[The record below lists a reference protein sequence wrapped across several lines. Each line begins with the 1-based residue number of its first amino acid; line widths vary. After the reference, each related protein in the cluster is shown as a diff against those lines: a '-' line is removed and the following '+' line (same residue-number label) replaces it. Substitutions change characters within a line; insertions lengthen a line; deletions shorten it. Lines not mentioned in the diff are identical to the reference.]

1 MTPEQVVGK
10 VFGVDARSVTDA
22 TSNTTLPEWDSLG
35 HMTLVVELET
45 TYGVSVSP
53 DDALAMTDVAAIKRV
68 LASRGVKW

>member
-10 VFGVDARSVTDA
+10 VFGVDPRAVTDA

-35 HMTLVVELET
+35 HMTLVVELES
-45 TYGVSVSP
+45 TYAVSLSP

-68 LASRGVKW
+68 LTSRGARW